1 MQPLAFS
8 LSPVFQRENSGLSLL
23 LGSFSIVGADRQ
35 KTLFRSVEL
44 RINWSGHFSSK
55 KSGMTISLHSLN
67 YPYHTFGYVNKHR
80 ISQHSTRTNPALAI
94 PPPSSILLQ
103 NDESGNLLDSKKIPG
118 SNAACD
124 SVGTSLLNHD
134 NTVGIIGGVSIHSTL
149 NFLKKLVHWSTKEG
163 DDCPPFVLC
172 SNPAPS
178 RSEGFQTDRPPMEN
192 LRRERVFL
200 EKSGASCI
208 VMPCHISHAWHD
220 EVSRGCS
227 VPFLHMGE
235 CVVRELKDA
244 NLRPV
249 ETGSPLRIGVLAADA
264 TLKMDFYQEKLRN
277 EGFEVVL
284 PDKATIEHTVI
295 PAVEAFNRRDMEGAR
310 NLLRIALQVLLLRAV
325 NTVILASDDMR
336 ELLPPDDPI
345 LKKCVD
351 PLDALARSTIK
362 WTRSARK

>member
-1 MQPLAFS
+1 
-8 LSPVFQRENSGLSLL
+8 
-23 LGSFSIVGADRQ
+23 
-35 KTLFRSVEL
+35 
-44 RINWSGHFSSK
+44 
-55 KSGMTISLHSLN
+55 MTISLHSLN
-67 YPYHTFGYVNKHR
+67 YPYHTFGYMNKHR
-80 ISQHSTRTNPALAI
+80 ISQYSTRTNPALAI
-94 PPPSSILLQ
+94 PPSSILLQ

-124 SVGTSLLNHD
+124 SVGTTSLLNHD

-163 DDCPPFVLC
+163 EDCPPFVLC

-178 RSEGFQTDRPPMEN
+178 ISEGFQTDCAPLEN

-200 EKSGASCI
+200 EKSGARCI
-208 VMPCHISHAWHD
+208 VMPCHVSHTWHD

-235 CVVRELKDA
+235 CVARELKEA

-264 TLKMDFYQEKLRN
+264 TLKTDFYQEKLRN

-284 PDKATIEHTVI
+284 PDKATIDHTVI
-295 PAVEAFNRRDMEGAR
+295 PAVEAFNRRDMEGAQ
-310 NLLRIALQVLLLRAV
+310 NLLRIALQVILLRAV
-325 NTVILASDDMR
+325 NTVVILASDDMR
-336 ELLPPDDPI
+336 ELLPHDDPI

-362 WTRSARK
+362 WTRSARKGS